1 MSLMRRFFLWGSR
14 SRWLESQLQRR
25 AFAQRAVR
33 RFLPGERLEDALEA
47 AARLGRDGLGAV
59 LTQLGENVDSREQ
72 AEQVAAHYLEVLER
86 VKQRGLVAEPSV
98 KLTQLGLDV
107 GRELCEE
114 LLGRVVARAA
124 ALGGF
129 VWVDMEGS
137 AYTDVTL
144 AVYQAARARHQN
156 VGVCVQAYLYR
167 TPADLEKLLAAGGSV
182 RLVKGAYAEPPEVAM
197 PRKRDVDAAYLRL
210 AQLMLGDR
218 RGPSSRL
225 VFGTHDMKLVSAIR
239 ERAAAAGLPRG
250 TFEIHMLYGIRS
262 AEQQRLAGEGVPVRV
277 LISYGGAWF
286 PWYMRRLAER
296 PANAWFVMRSLMG

>member
-14 SRWLESQLQRR
+14 NRWLESQLHRR
-25 AFAQRAVR
+25 AFARLAVR

-47 AARLGRDGLGAV
+47 AGELGQGGLGAV
-59 LTQLGENVDSREQ
+59 LTQLGENVNSREQ

-86 VKQRGLVAEPSV
+86 VRRLGLVAEPSV

-107 GRELCEE
+107 GHGLCAE
-114 LLGRVVARAA
+114 LLERVVARAA

-144 AVYQAARARHQN
+144 AVYEASRARHAN

-167 TPADLEKLLAAGGSV
+167 TPADLEKLLAGGGSV
-182 RLVKGAYAEPPEVAM
+182 RLVKGAYAESSQVAM

-210 AQLMLGDR
+210 AQRMLGEG
-218 RGPSSRL
+218 RGPGSRM

-239 ERAAAAGLPRG
+239 DRAAAAGLPRG
-250 TFEIHMLYGIRS
+250 AFEIHMLYGIRS
-262 AEQQRLAGEGVPVRV
+262 ADQRRLAGEGVPVRV

-296 PANAWFVMRSLMG
+296 PANAWFVLRSLVG